1 MKTLRTAIADP
12 RLRQFVLYA
21 VCGGT
26 GVMVDLSLYTL
37 LVWLHVNYQAANAI
51 GYAAGTL
58 VSFVLNRHF
67 TFQAYDRTLQRL
79 SLFFAAALVGYL
91 ASSALLWLLV
101 GVLDWAPL
109 PAKFATLFFV
119 LILQFS
125 LNRAITFKASTGKSS
140 K

>member
-1 MKTLRTAIADP
+1 MKMLRTAIADP

-26 GVMVDLSLYTL
+26 GVLVDLSLYTL
-37 LVWLHVNYQAANAI
+37 LVWLDFNYQAANAA

-58 VSFVLNRHF
+58 VSFALNRHF
-67 TFQAYDRTLQRL
+67 TFQAYDKTLQRL
-79 SLFFAAALVGYL
+79 GLFFAAALVGYL

-101 GVLDWAPL
+101 GVLGWAPL
-109 PAKFATLFFV
+109 PAKVATLFFV

-125 LNRAITFKASTGKSS
+125 LNRAITFKASMGKSS